1 MGRSG
6 KGIQNCF
13 FFFLLLLFFFA
24 PVPQILKPCGFI
36 VFKIHVKTVNRKS
49 LMVHVF
55 TSVYG
60 FLFSFLSV
68 TEFNN
73 SLN

>member
-6 KGIQNCF
+6 KGIQNF
-13 FFFLLLLFFFA
+13 FLFFFA
-24 PVPQILKPCGFI
+24 PVPQIISKTFDFI

>member
-1 MGRSG
+1 MSRSG

-13 FFFLLLLFFFA
+13 FLFWA
-24 PVPQILKPCGFI
+24 PVPQSLKMCCFN

-49 LMVHVF
+49 LMVHVY

-60 FLFSFLSV
+60 FV
-68 TEFNN
+68 FNFY
-73 SLN
+73 L